1 MDFKAT
7 LKEAT
12 SKNGNVYQYLSIM
25 LTDTLEKKVFL
36 EQAELELLKLSKK
49 STSSVDLSKIGLNK

>member
-1 MDFKAT
+1 MDVKAT

-12 SKNGNVYQYLSIM
+12 SKNGKQYTYVSVM

-36 EQAELELLKLSKK
+36 EQAEIELLKLKEKEHNPFKK
-49 STSSVDLSKIGLNK
+49 

>member
-1 MDFKAT
+1 MDVKAT

-12 SKNGNVYQYLSIM
+12 SKKGTHYKYISIM

-36 EQAELELLKLSKK
+36 EQAELELLNLKEKESNPFKK
-49 STSSVDLSKIGLNK
+49 

>member
-1 MDFKAT
+1 MDVKAT

-12 SKNGNVYQYLSIM
+12 SKNGKQYTYVSVM

-36 EQAELELLKLSKK
+36 EQAEIELLKLKEK
-49 STSSVDLSKIGLNK
+49 EKNPFHK

>member
-1 MDFKAT
+1 MDVKAT

-12 SKNGNVYQYLSIM
+12 SKNGNKYKYLSIM

-36 EQAELELLKLSKK
+36 DQAELELLEMKEKESNPFKK
-49 STSSVDLSKIGLNK
+49 

>member
-12 SKNGNVYQYLSIM
+12 SKSGNVYKYLSIM

-36 EQAELELLKLSKK
+36 EQAELELLELKK
-49 STSSVDLSKIGLNK
+49 PQLTNNSSDVFKK

>member
-1 MDFKAT
+1 MDVQAT

-12 SKNGNVYQYLSIM
+12 SKNGNKYSYISVM

-36 EQAELELLKLSKK
+36 EQAEIELLKLKEKESNPFKK
-49 STSSVDLSKIGLNK
+49 

>member
-1 MDFKAT
+1 MDVKAT

-12 SKNGNVYQYLSIM
+12 SKKGTPYKYISIM

-36 EQAELELLKLSKK
+36 EQAELELLSLKEKENNPFKK
-49 STSSVDLSKIGLNK
+49 